1 MTAGIIQ
8 LCGAWGG
15 KTFGTTK
22 YNRKGMFENE
32 VIRQHYVKPFLRSLR
47 VDPLGQKPLPNIDHV
62 KLVTTETVNNWRSD
76 IQREIRKQGYRNGP
90 WYYKGAKMCLF
101 WPLWVR
107 AFPEAR
113 WIIVRR
119 KSDDIIQSCLKTA
132 FMKAYRTAEG
142 WLGWI
147 DEHKERFIEM
157 EEVGCQIH
165 YVWPQKMIDFD
176 LSEIQSVIGKLGLK
190 WEKNVVEDFIE
201 PAYWSG
207 GQSSEEKG
215 VRK

>member
-1 MTAGIIQ
+1 
-8 LCGAWGG
+8 
-15 KTFGTTK
+15 
-22 YNRKGMFENE
+22 
-32 VIRQHYVKPFLRSLR
+32 
-47 VDPLGQKPLPNIDHV
+47 
-62 KLVTTETVNNWRSD
+62 
-76 IQREIRKQGYRNGP
+76 
-90 WYYKGAKMCLF
+90 MCLF